1 MSAGLASAPAHPY
14 TGSMSERS
22 RDLSVQELESRL
34 IDLEVRAAFQAQTI
48 EALDEV
54 VRTFAARVETLERNL
69 AELAQGGSPEEAWAV
84 PGGKD
89 GEAP

>member
-1 MSAGLASAPAHPY
+1 
-14 TGSMSERS
+14 MSEPS
-22 RDLSVQELESRL
+22 RDLSVQELERRL
-34 IDLEVRAAFQAQTI
+34 IDLEVRAAFQTQTI

-69 AELAQGGSPEEAWAV
+69 AELANSGSPEEAWAV